1 MFYSPFS
8 CSCFPCP
15 VLANKGYNRESDII
29 DISHPVPMGCSS
41 SADDSLIQYWW
52 LAHPAQMSRSFSTF
66 WKSMDK
72 PLTQSS
78 LCNKHIAGIFVWTC
92 SHIFPG
98 STVQVG
104 RDSQSSGMQA
114 LVLEPED
121 RPTHALF
128 SLNHKTRAMCLSMMS
143 ADYFILPNICI
154 YPKKRIPLCPIRQ
167 CARCFWC
174 VSGIPH

>member
-1 MFYSPFS
+1 
-8 CSCFPCP
+8 
-15 VLANKGYNRESDII
+15 
-29 DISHPVPMGCSS
+29 
-41 SADDSLIQYWW
+41 
-52 LAHPAQMSRSFSTF
+52 MSRSFSTF

-72 PLTQSS
+72 PLTRST
-78 LCNKHIAGIFVWTC
+78 LCNKHIAGIFVWAC

-143 ADYFILPNICI
+143 AHYFILPNICI

-174 VSGIPH
+174 VSGIPTLMIQMADYRPLYPRQSIALSSSVK